1 MTKLQTIS
9 DKNTKSFKI
18 KKLLVKK
25 LNKEQFKKDNLIIV
39 IGGDGFMLQTLK
51 KNKNS
56 KKLFYGINSGNYG
69 FLMNKFSSKNIIKNL
84 SKANMVSIY
93 PLEMIVKNKSN
104 QARKSLAINEV
115 SILRQ
120 SRQAAS
126 LSIKQGSRQIIKKLV
141 SDGVLVSTPA
151 GSTAYNLSVHGPI
164 LSLHSKK
171 LSISPISAFRPRRW
185 KGKIVNDKS
194 KIIITNLDPSKR
206 PISAVA
212 DNLEVRNAK
221 SITVKTNNKIKEFIF
236 QISNTEK
243 IYLSKNSEDLKF
255 NEKILSVK
263 LDKKIIYKE
272 NIILQSLYKA
282 ATDQNIPPN
291 TIIEFARIYGFQV
304 DFQRDIR
311 KEDKFQI
318 MYEVFI
324 DENKKIIET
333 GEILFAN
340 LKLSGQDNSLYYFDK
355 ENLEG
360 HYDKNGKSVQKAL
373 MKSPINGARL
383 SSSFGMRKHPID
395 GYNKMHR
402 GTDFAAPK
410 GTPIMAS
417 GNGIVKKAGWCGG
430 GGNCVKIRH
439 NSTYETVYA
448 HMSKFARGIKNG
460 VRVKQGQT
468 IGYVGSTG
476 KSTGPH
482 LHYEVIVNGK
492 KVNSQKLKLPSGKVL
507 KGKNRE
513 YFETAKIKLDVLK
526 SEKIIGLN

>member
-1 MTKLQTIS
+1 MQ
-9 DKNTKSFKI
+9 
-18 KKLLVKK
+18 KKLLTFFFKNLKLIGLIFLIILTVIIAAYINKK
-25 LNKEQFKKDNLIIV
+25 ENLSKNQNNNIVDNIYFKKTLNEIVNNLEPRYKKYNHKIKSGETFDKILNNYSLNKEEINAIKESL
-39 IGGDGFMLQTLK
+39 
-51 KNKNS
+51 S
-56 KKLFYGINSGNYG
+56 KKVNINKLNT
-69 FLMNKFSSKNIIKNL
+69 NQKIHII
-84 SKANMVSIY
+84 
-93 PLEMIVKNKSN
+93 
-104 QARKSLAINEV
+104 
-115 SILRQ
+115 
-120 SRQAAS
+120 
-126 LSIKQGSRQIIKKLV
+126 
-141 SDGVLVSTPA
+141 
-151 GSTAYNLSVHGPI
+151 
-164 LSLHSKK
+164 
-171 LSISPISAFRPRRW
+171 
-185 KGKIVNDKS
+185 
-194 KIIITNLDPSKR
+194 LD
-206 PISAVA
+206 
-212 DNLEVRNAK
+212 
-221 SITVKTNNKIKEFIF
+221 KTNNKIKEFVF

-243 IYLSKNSEDLKF
+243 IYLSKNSEDLEF
-255 NEKILSVK
+255 DEKILSIK

-507 KGKNRE
+507 KGKDRE
-513 YFETAKIKLDVLK
+513 YFETTKIKLDVLK